1 MNFPSHKYTTGRYFQ
16 DNPTWDQE
24 DSAWK
29 AELVSKML
37 ERHGLNPSGIVEVG
51 CGAAGVLA
59 GLRRKYPL
67 TDLVGYD
74 IAPDAARFWSAYEG
88 QNITLKV
95 GDFLKVDTERF
106 DVMLLLDV
114 IEHIVDPFGF
124 LMALHGRAGHYVIHL
139 PLDLS
144 ASSVLR
150 EAPLLYSRHK
160 VGHIH
165 YFTKGLALSLLEECG
180 FEVIE
185 ARYTGAAFST
195 PQKSWRT
202 RLAMLP
208 RYLAYRI
215 DRDLGARLFGGETLL
230 LLAKSRD

>member
-1 MNFPSHKYTTGRYFQ
+1 
-16 DNPTWDQE
+16 
-24 DSAWK
+24 
-29 AELVSKML
+29 ML
-37 ERHGLNPSGIVEVG
+37 ERHGLKPCGIVDVG
-51 CGAAGVLA
+51 CGAGGVLA
-59 GLRRKYPL
+59 GLRQKYPL
-67 TDLVGYD
+67 ADLVGYD
-74 IAPDAARFWSAYEG
+74 IAQDAAKFWIAYEG
-88 QNITLKV
+88 QNITLRV
-95 GDFLKVDTERF
+95 GNFLEQGTDRF

-124 LMALHGRAGHYVIHL
+124 LTALHGRADHYVIHL

-150 EAPLLYSRHK
+150 ETPLLYSRHK

-165 YFTKGLALSLLEECG
+165 YFTKGLALSLLEECS

-195 PQKSWRT
+195 PQKSWHT

-215 DRDLGARLFGGETLL
+215 HRDLGARLFGGQTLL
-230 LLAKSRD
+230 LLAKSRA